1 MEIRFGFLFLFCG
14 FKILLDVAAAVSTGR
29 GQIWGAERQAAPRQ
43 GIFIL
48 PPPPPPE
55 SSPDI
60 PKTVE

>member
-29 GQIWGAERQAAPRQ
+29 GQIWGAEKAGSRQAGDLDLAPA
-43 GIFIL
+43 
-48 PPPPPPE
+48 PHPE